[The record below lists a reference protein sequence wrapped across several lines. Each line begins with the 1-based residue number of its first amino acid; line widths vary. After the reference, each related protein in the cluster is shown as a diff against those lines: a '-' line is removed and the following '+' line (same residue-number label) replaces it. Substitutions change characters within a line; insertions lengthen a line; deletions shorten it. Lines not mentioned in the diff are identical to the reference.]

1 MVSEGIVSVGRGT
14 YGADLIKV
22 HNFRAPDGRW
32 LGARLRIGAY
42 CSIAPCEIFLGGNH
56 HMEWTSQYPFR
67 SIWNLENRDE
77 DGWGKGDITIGNDV
91 WIGNASVLLSG
102 VTIGDGAV
110 IGARAVVSRDVNP
123 YAVVVG
129 NPAREVKRRFDEA
142 TVKHLLD
149 LRWWDWPEDKLR
161 ASLPM
166 LLAPPCCGSASSVD
180 VLKLGEQP

>member
-1 MVSEGIVSVGRGT
+1 
-14 YGADLIKV
+14 
-22 HNFRAPDGRW
+22 
-32 LGARLRIGAY
+32 
-42 CSIAPCEIFLGGNH
+42 
-56 HMEWTSQYPFR
+56 MEWTSQYPFR

-77 DGWGKGDITIGNDV
+77 DGWGKGDVTIGNDV

-110 IGARAVVSRDVNP
+110 IGARAVVSQDVKP